1 MQKSQGH
8 WLLALGELEE
18 PDRRPCLVLVGG
30 LPGTGKSSLAA
41 ELATRKGFQVIRSDV
56 VRKELAGL
64 PADAPTPEP
73 LRAKLYAL
81 DFHTRTYAECLR
93 RAEQA
98 LFEGKRIV
106 VDATF
111 REEHWRRTFLD
122 SAWRWGV
129 PGVILVCRASPETVR
144 HRLEKRRQDA
154 SDAEWLTY
162 QQLARQWEE
171 PSPATR
177 EVLHLMDMDKN
188 QEQILGKASA
198 LLPG

>member
-1 MQKSQGH
+1 

-98 LFEGKRIV
+98 LFEGKRVV

-111 REEHWRRTFLD
+111 REEHWRQTFLD
-122 SAWRWGV
+122 SARRWGV
-129 PGVILVCRASPETVR
+129 PAVILICQASPETVQ
-144 HRLEKRRQDA
+144 HRLQKRRHDA

-162 QQLARQWEE
+162 QQLAQQWEE